1 MPKSKIKYQ
10 ANQEV
15 VGNHL
20 QAKQWIMYTGK
31 QTIVDFVGEQL
42 K

>member
-15 VGNHL
+15 IGKHL
-20 QAKQWIMYTGK
+20 QAKQWIMYSGK
-31 QTIVDFVGEQL
+31 LTIYDRN
-42 K
+42 